1 MTNIKI
7 AGIFIFAISLILA
20 ILSSHI
26 SHETKVYNELIE
38 SLNQKKAFTQDISKN
53 IFYLYKNK
61 NSSKVYLEHS
71 IKKFLQDIQNSQ
83 NSESEA
89 ILDYIHANNKN
100 ITQLWNKFYKYVQDF
115 RDASGITSTYS
126 NILLEKTVN
135 NIYNTNLM
143 LIIEFDKLTK
153 KLKQDYS
160 SSLEMYKFL
169 QYVLFFILILLLIY
183 LFTQVKTIIAFV
195 HKFLIVSKNIIT
207 NSSIKDLKPIEL
219 QNNDSDITQAVQ
231 NFNYLVKKIDTSIE
245 FAHDSI
251 QHSYESIEIVEQ
263 NIEELLELLSTMEDN
278 NTLDKELTK
287 KEDAIIQSLEE
298 LTSSAQH
305 LKDLKND
312 LQKLISYKNNS

>member
-1 MTNIKI
+1 MTHIKI
-7 AGIFIFAISLILA
+7 AGIFIFTISLILVV
-20 ILSSHI
+20 LSSHI
-26 SHETKVYNELIE
+26 SHETKIYNELIE
-38 SLNQKKAFTQDISKN
+38 SINQKKAFTQDISKN
-53 IFYLYKNK
+53 IFYLYRNK
-61 NSSKVYLEHS
+61 NTSKVYLEHS
-71 IKKFLQDIQNSQ
+71 IKKFLQDIQKNS
-83 NSESEA
+83 NPESET

-100 ITQLWNKFYKYVQDF
+100 ITKLWNKFYKDVQDF
-115 RDASGITSTYS
+115 RDASGVTSSYS
-126 NILLEKTVN
+126 NILLEKTVT

-160 SSLEMYKFL
+160 NALEMYKFL
-169 QYVLFFILILLLIY
+169 QYVLFIILLLLLIY

-195 HKFLIVSKNIIT
+195 HKFLIISKNVIT
-207 NSSIKDLKPIEL
+207 NSSIKELTPIKL

-231 NFNYLVKKIDTSIE
+231 NFNYIVKKIDNSIE

-251 QHSYESIEIVEQ
+251 EHSYESLEIVEQ
-263 NIEELLELLSTMEDN
+263 NIEELLKFLNTMEEN
-278 NTLDKELTK
+278 GTLDSELTK